1 MIGPHDGR
9 GPECSTAGRDHA
21 ALGVSA
27 PTTVVR
33 AGVDS
38 PPLAGPIPP
47 SIPESDKQ
55 RWQEFF
61 KALPWSLLAA
71 AGVIGANADRSGSA
85 LLMWVAVGSGVT
97 GVAMFAVRLWRSRE

>member
-1 MIGPHDGR
+1 MKSEEWKTRWIEEWR
-9 GPECSTAGRDHA
+9 TRW
-21 ALGVSA
+21 
-27 PTTVVR
+27 
-33 AGVDS
+33 
-38 PPLAGPIPP
+38 
-47 SIPESDKQ
+47 IPESDKQ